1 MIALALEPITQT
13 EVQEIAEENARE
25 NSKMCNETRR
35 LRRAMSVEILSNAA
49 QMQACVKFHLKR
61 LATGE

>member
-35 LRRAMSVEILSNAA
+35 LRRAMSVEILSTAA
-49 QMQACVKFHLKR
+49 QMY
-61 LATGE
+61 